1 MSEQDRC
8 QFCFN
13 DKCLLLDVSRAD
25 VSFHPDEFTTL
36 LRYEKGQTLF
46 QENEPAYGY
55 FIICKGAVKLSHH
68 LDDGRT
74 HIVAVL
80 GPGDLL
86 GMEAQATGRF
96 NVEAEAMAATEVG
109 FIDRNDLQTLVGRFP
124 ALAASLIEKLSEEV
138 ATLQERLWATARPGA
153 PSRLAYLL
161 LDLAHTHGREHPEG
175 TVIDLVLTREELAE
189 MAGVSRE
196 TASLTLS
203 RFAKRDWIEANGR
216 RIVVKDPQALDE
228 LV

>member
-1 MSEQDRC
+1 MAESDRC
-8 QFCFN
+8 RFCFN
-13 DKCLLLDVSRAD
+13 DKCLLLDVSRED
-25 VSFHPDEFTTL
+25 VSFRPDEFTTL
-36 LRYEKGQTLF
+36 LHYEKGQTLF

-55 FIICKGAVKLSHH
+55 FIICHGAVKLSRH

-86 GMEAQATGRF
+86 GMEAQSTGRF
-96 NVEAEAMAATEVG
+96 RVEAEAMAPTEVG
-109 FIDRNDLQTLVGRFP
+109 FIDKNDLKTLVTRFP
-124 ALAASLIEKLSEEV
+124 ALAASLIEKLSEELGE
-138 ATLQERLWATARPGA
+138 LQERLWATARPGA

-161 LDLAHTHGREHPEG
+161 LDLARTHGREHSDGAE
-175 TVIDLVLTREELAE
+175 IDLVLTRAELAE

-203 RFAKRDWIEANGR
+203 RFAKRGWIDHDGR
-216 RIVVKDPQALDE
+216 HIVVKDRHALGD
-228 LV
+228 LI